1 MNLLYNI
8 SIFFY
13 YLSILLVNPFHAKA
27 KKWINGRKKIFQKL
41 EAAIPKNEK
50 IVWFHAASLGEFE
63 QGRPLMEAFRKQ
75 YPEFKILL
83 TFFSPSGYEI
93 RKNDASVDFI
103 FYLPIDSPTNVK
115 KFIQLVNPQMA
126 FFIKYEYWYNYLK
139 ILKKNN
145 IPVFIVSAI
154 FRPSQHFFQWY
165 GEWFRKMLKNIS
177 FFFLQNQ
184 NSAALLDEIG
194 FSNFI
199 ISGDTRFDRVFEVA
213 QHTKEFPLIE
223 EFAKDSKVVVAG
235 STWLADEKIL
245 AVYFNENKNSLK
257 LIIAPHEIH
266 EEHIQQ
272 ILQLFKNKT
281 LRYSGINQ
289 ENINEADILI
299 IDNIGIL
306 THIYQ
311 YGHIAYIGGGFGKG
325 IHNILEAATFGLP
338 VVFGP
343 NYQKFD
349 EAKELVARE
358 GAFTI
363 DDIKGFNKTINEL
376 IENPDFYQNTSAI
389 SKIFVTESI
398 GATEKILSRIKEF
411 FPKPKN

>member
-27 KKWINGRKKIFQKL
+27 KKWINGRKNIFQKL
-41 EAAIPKNEK
+41 EVAIPKNEK

-63 QGRPLMEAFRKQ
+63 QGRPLIEGFRKK

-93 RKNDASVDFI
+93 RKNDASADFI
-103 FYLPIDSPTNVK
+103 FYLPIDSPANARR
-115 KFIQLVNPQMA
+115 FIRLINPQLV
-126 FFIKYEYWYNYLK
+126 FFIKYEYWFNYLK
-139 ILKKNN
+139 VLKNKNV
-145 IPVFIVSAI
+145 PVFIVSAI

-165 GEWFRKMLKNIS
+165 GGWFRKMLKNIS
-177 FFFLQNQ
+177 FFFLQNK
-184 NSAALLDEIG
+184 NSALLLDKIG
-194 FSNFI
+194 LSNFI

-213 QHTKEFPLIE
+213 QRTKEFPLIK
-223 EFAKDSKVVVAG
+223 EFIKDSKVIVAG
-235 STWLADEKIL
+235 STWIADEKIL
-245 AVYFNENKNSLK
+245 AVYFNENKNPLK

-272 ILQLFKNKT
+272 LLQLFKNKT

-289 ENINEADILI
+289 ENIHEADILI

-306 THIYQ
+306 THLYQ

-338 VVFGP
+338 IVFGP
-343 NYQKFD
+343 HYQKFD
-349 EAKELVARE
+349 EANELVRRE

-363 DDIKGFNKTINEL
+363 EDIKGFNKTIDGF
-376 IENPDFYQNTSAI
+376 IENPDFYMKTSAI
-389 SKIFVTESI
+389 SKAFVTESI
-398 GATEKILSRIKEF
+398 GATEKILFSIKEF
-411 FPKPKN
+411 VPKLEN

>member
-13 YLSILLVNPFHAKA
+13 YLSILLVSPFHAKA

-75 YPEFKILL
+75 YPEFKIIL

-103 FYLPIDSPTNVK
+103 FYLPIDSPTNVR

-139 ILKKNN
+139 ILKKNS

-165 GEWFRKMLKNIS
+165 GGWFRKMLKNIS

-213 QHTKEFPLIE
+213 QHAKDFPLVKEFV
-223 EFAKDSKVVVAG
+223 KDSKVLIAG

-245 AVYFNENKNSLK
+245 AAYFNENKNPLK

-289 ENINEADILI
+289 ENIHEADILI

-376 IENPDFYQNTSAI
+376 IENPDFYQNTSTI